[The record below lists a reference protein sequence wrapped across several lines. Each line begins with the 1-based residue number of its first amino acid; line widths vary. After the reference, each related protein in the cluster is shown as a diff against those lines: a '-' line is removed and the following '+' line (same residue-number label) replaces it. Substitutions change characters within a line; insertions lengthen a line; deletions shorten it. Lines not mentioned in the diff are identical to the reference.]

1 MDRRDLSEYLRP
13 PRLSALSGVFL
24 SRVLLEV
31 TPPEPSAA
39 LRRAASHV
47 RETGEGIRLVLMAR
61 SDAEPPSIRAS
72 DIREDTIA
80 LAIRNG
86 LEAAAEL
93 TPTELAQ
100 RAAVL
105 LAKLFPDG
113 TGFLR
118 LPAYEQWGQTDVML
132 QRIDRDGLASE
143 LDAVLQPEYLALLRE
158 AHDAYGR
165 ALGMGH
171 DANDDPKAAALR
183 DSITDLSYAIANYGR
198 VLVGELVPGD
208 EASEARFR
216 RAVGPLDA
224 YRETLARRA
233 RGGGEEPEE
242 PETDIESP
250 LPEVDPPTPVVDEP
264 APVPADA

>member
-1 MDRRDLSEYLRP
+1 MDRRDFSEYLRP

-216 RAVGPLDA
+216 RAVAPIDA
-224 YRETLARRA
+224 FREALSRRHGA
-233 RGGGEEPEE
+233 GDEPE
-242 PETDIESP
+242 PETDIENP
-250 LPEVDPPTPVVDEP
+250 LPEVDAPTPVVDEP
-264 APVPADA
+264 APVPVEG